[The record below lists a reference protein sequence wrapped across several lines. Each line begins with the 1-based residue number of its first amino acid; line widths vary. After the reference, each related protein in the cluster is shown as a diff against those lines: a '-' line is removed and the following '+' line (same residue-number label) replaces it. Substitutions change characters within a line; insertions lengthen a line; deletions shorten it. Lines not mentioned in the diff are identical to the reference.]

1 MKIAVIRQECSFRK
15 GGAERYAANLCREL
29 AEMGHE
35 VWVIAETFDP
45 EIHPALKHLPVKVN
59 HATSAKRSWS
69 FHENSQRALKDI
81 DADAVLALSRSFPAD
96 AFRVSDP
103 LHRYWMKVR
112 YSDPLRR
119 WIENINPR
127 HRTILR
133 LENSIF
139 DPANTRMIL
148 TNSDLSKT
156 LIREYYDYPQERIHV
171 VYNGVDLR
179 HFRPAETKTVR
190 ANTRLLFVGQDFKRK
205 GLAAAI
211 DALAMLPGCTLRVV
225 GRDDPAPYRAQARNL
240 GVADR
245 VEFMGATGGIRD
257 IYQDADLFVFPTLYD
272 PFANVCLEA
281 LACGLPVLT
290 TTTNGASEIITEG
303 VDGYVIDGEAP
314 DPARRI
320 AAKVR
325 VFLEHETAARETM
338 RDAAR
343 EKAES
348 HTIRANAG
356 KVVELLARKGGA
368 A

>member
-1 MKIAVIRQECSFRK
+1 MKIAVIRQECSYRK

-45 EIHPALKHLPVKVN
+45 GIHSALKHVPVKVS
-59 HATSAKRSWS
+59 HATSATRSRS
-69 FHENSQRALKDI
+69 FYENSQRALRGLNVDT
-81 DADAVLALSRSFPAD
+81 VLALSRSFPSD

-112 YSDPLRR
+112 YPNPLRR

-148 TNSDLSKT
+148 TNSKLSKT
-156 LIREYYDYPQERIHV
+156 LIRDYYDYPQECIHV
-171 VYNGVDLR
+171 VHNGVDLQ
-179 HFRPAETKTVR
+179 HFHPAEIKSDR
-190 ANTRLLFVGQDFKRK
+190 ENTRLLFVGQDFKRK
-205 GLAAAI
+205 GLAAVI
-211 DALAMLPGCTLRVV
+211 DALTLLPGCTLRVV
-225 GRDDPAPYRAQARNL
+225 GRDDPAPYRAQAERL
-240 GVADR
+240 GVAGR
-245 VEFMGATGGIRD
+245 IEFLGATDGIRG
-257 IYQDADLFVFPTLYD
+257 IYQNADLFVFPTLYD

-290 TTTNGASEIITEG
+290 TTTNGASEILTEG
-303 VDGYVIDGEAP
+303 VDGYVTEGGLD
-314 DPARRI
+314 DSARRI
-320 AAKVR
+320 AAKVKI
-325 VFLEHETAARETM
+325 FLKHDFAARETM
-338 RDAAR
+338 RGAAR
-343 EKAES
+343 ETAER
-348 HTIRANAG
+348 HTIRANAERI
-356 KVVELLARKGGA
+356 VELLAQKEGA